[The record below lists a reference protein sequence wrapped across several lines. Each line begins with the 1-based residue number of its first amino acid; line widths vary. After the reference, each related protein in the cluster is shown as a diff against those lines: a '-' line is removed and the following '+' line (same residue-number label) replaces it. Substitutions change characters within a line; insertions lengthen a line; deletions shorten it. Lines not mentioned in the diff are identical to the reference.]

1 MGGVGELTMRVAS
14 TDGMESTIMEKD
26 EQNCV
31 WKAPWR
37 RMDEQN
43 CVFPHP
49 HTFNGLLARLYFSSI
64 RHI

>member
-1 MGGVGELTMRVAS
+1 MRVAS

-37 RMDEQN
+37 MMSRI
-43 CVFPHP
+43 VFG
-49 HTFNGLLARLYFSSI
+49 NDQMI
-64 RHI
+64 K